1 MKKYLAGLSA
11 VALLCCSIASSA
23 FARTE
28 EKLTNIAHRGASA
41 YAPENTMAAFH
52 QALEMNADY
61 IELDVQQSKDGVLVI
76 MHDRTVDRTTN
87 GSGHIQG
94 LTYAELQRLDAGSW
108 KDNSFA
114 NEKIPTLS
122 QVLDEFQ
129 GKIGILIELKAPELY
144 PGIEKKVAFE
154 INKRKLDHVII
165 QSFNV
170 SSMKKMHELL
180 PNVPIGIL
188 TSSQRDTNP
197 NSIQQFAA
205 FATYFNPSY
214 DILTPALI
222 HQVHSAGMKI
232 SPWSG
237 TKRLPASFLW
247 KTKSDGVITN
257 YPDEVNWVQ
266 TSSAIGQQL
275 EKGSARRV
283 ITLAVTMWP

>member
-1 MKKYLAGLSA
+1 
-11 VALLCCSIASSA
+11 
-23 FARTE
+23 
-28 EKLTNIAHRGASA
+28 
-41 YAPENTMAAFH
+41 
-52 QALEMNADY
+52 MNADY

-87 GSGHIQG
+87 GSGHVRE

-108 KDNSFA
+108 KDDSFT

-144 PGIEKKVAFE
+144 PGIERKVAFE

-170 SSMKKMHELL
+170 SSMKKMHEFL

-188 TSSQRDTNP
+188 SSSKQDANP

-257 YPDEVNWVQ
+257 YPDEVNWAQ
-266 TSSAIGQQL
+266 TSTKIGKTIHASSA
-275 EKGSARRV
+275 SHTARLV
-283 ITLAVTMWP
+283 GVKK